1 MMFSDVLWCS
11 IWAIAGSRG
20 DPFSFTVN
28 VSNFGNFPTVLAEAT
43 LSKYV
48 DQGHGSAKAAVFDA
62 EDGPFISTGG
72 GVTQAHHQ
80 WGADGAPLRW
90 LTNTH
95 TVTFGL
101 EVSQSETYAYM
112 VGKIYIF

>member
-1 MMFSDVLWCS
+1 VMFSDVLWCS
-11 IWAIAGSRG
+11 IWAIANSRG

-28 VSNFGNFPTVLAEAT
+28 VSNLGNFPTVLAEAT

-48 DQGHGSAKAAVFDA
+48 DQGHGSAKAAVFGA
-62 EDGPFISTGG
+62 VAGPFISTGG
-72 GVTQAHHQ
+72 GVTQVTNN
-80 WGADGAPLRW
+80 WGPDGAPLRW
-90 LTNTH
+90 LTNTK

-112 VGKIYIF
+112 IGKIYIF